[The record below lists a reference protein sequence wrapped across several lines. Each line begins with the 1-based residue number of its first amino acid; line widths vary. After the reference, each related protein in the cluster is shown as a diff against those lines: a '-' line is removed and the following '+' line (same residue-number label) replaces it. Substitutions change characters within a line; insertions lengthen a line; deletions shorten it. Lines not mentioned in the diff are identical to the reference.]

1 MITAA
6 VSGLS
11 NSSLAVRFPK
21 SMAILLFVI
30 ARSCPADAYI
40 IVSAPQ
46 NGNRLTDRL
55 SFKRTVG
62 YVEHSVGHREG
73 RAGMDVAKL
82 DIGSA
87 AAIGLFRNKDLTR
100 DEL

>member
-11 NSSLAVRFPK
+11 NSSLTVSFLK

-30 ARSCPADAYI
+30 AGSCPADAHIIAYI
-40 IVSAPQ
+40 PQ
-46 NGNRLTDRL
+46 NGKRLTDRL

-62 YVEHSVGHREG
+62 YVEHNVGHREG